1 MTSLPPTKTAFKLV
15 IKPKGYITPPTTFK
29 SKNTHVRC
37 GFLANKA
44 ITTGGSNP

>member
-1 MTSLPPTKTAFKLV
+1 MISLTPTQAAFKHD
-15 IKPKGYITPPTTFK
+15 IKSKGYNTPPTTFK

-44 ITTGGSNP
+44 ITTGGNNP